1 MQFPTC
7 LNGAVSPQLLM
18 QQQQRMQISNQQIP
32 LANPVP
38 NQQTHVPNHQ
48 MLMQNPHQ
56 LPNHQR
62 LASHQQLAQMAQFQQ
77 VHQQIPIPQ
86 QHLLAQRPAPRI
98 FKKEWSN
105 DYKLFVGN
113 LPPGVDQQN
122 VLDLFGAYGELSE
135 DSIVHTKKRLGFIK
149 YRHKYQAER
158 AILELAN
165 LNYAGHKLQV
175 HYANHNAG
183 LKISNL
189 AEWVGEDH
197 LVKAFRRF
205 GELEKVHI
213 CYDSETKK
221 SRGYGY
227 IYFARHTDALACH
240 KECSSNMLVLTIS
253 PRPVVVK
260 MKVSDLQSLPH
271 GHKDEDEDKHRREMF
286 GEPHFPTANSLEFMY
301 CKNWRDT
308 MKRHE
313 EELDELNKKQR
324 KEIEKLALE
333 CRSYVKMV
341 MKQEEKQREEAE
353 QKIREHQAKAM
364 PTQTHTQTPQAFMQ
378 GAMNSMSPQMQ
389 GMQAQMQG
397 QIPPH
402 LANLMNPSHAQ
413 LTVPTQPQGAMPN
426 LYYQPGAAQAFLAQ
440 QRHLAQQQNQL
451 NPNIVNNH
459 AAYLPQTV
467 PQPQTI
473 PSSIIQS
480 NLNNTPMEMS
490 PSPPRPAMPVVQQ
503 PHGLPIQQQPQP
515 QKAPLVQPPVITQPQ
530 PTPAIEI
537 KENPPVPV
545 KKAPETISPM
555 KTIPENTETPVKVE
569 APPPKPEKP
578 KPPKVKVRKGPPT
591 PLALN
596 PSESIISQLFGGTR
610 PTSPTNSIENPDF
623 LTEPE
628 SPESPLRVNPSPFH
642 NLDSFA
648 ATISASLVHTNAD
661 INGNEDPLPKKR
673 KFEEVDQPS

>member
-1 MQFPTC
+1 
-7 LNGAVSPQLLM
+7 
-18 QQQQRMQISNQQIP
+18 
-32 LANPVP
+32 
-38 NQQTHVPNHQ
+38 
-48 MLMQNPHQ
+48 MQNPHQ

-353 QKIREHQAKAM
+353 QKNTRAPGKSNAYTNTHANPASLHAGSDEFHVTSNARDASTNPAASCKLDEPFSCTTDSPNSASRCHAESLLPTRRCSGFPGPTKA
-364 PTQTHTQTPQAFMQ
+364 
-378 GAMNSMSPQMQ
+378 
-389 GMQAQMQG
+389 
-397 QIPPH
+397 
-402 LANLMNPSHAQ
+402 
-413 LTVPTQPQGAMPN
+413 
-426 LYYQPGAAQAFLAQ
+426 
-440 QRHLAQQQNQL
+440 
-451 NPNIVNNH
+451 
-459 AAYLPQTV
+459 
-467 PQPQTI
+467 
-473 PSSIIQS
+473 
-480 NLNNTPMEMS
+480 
-490 PSPPRPAMPVVQQ
+490 PRPATESAQPQYREQSRRVFTPNCAATSDNTLLDYPIQFKQ
-503 PHGLPIQQQPQP
+503 HPHG
-515 QKAPLVQPPVITQPQ
+515 
-530 PTPAIEI
+530 
-537 KENPPVPV
+537 NVP
-545 KKAPETISPM
+545 
-555 KTIPENTETPVKVE
+555 
-569 APPPKPEKP
+569 
-578 KPPKVKVRKGPPT
+578 
-591 PLALN
+591 
-596 PSESIISQLFGGTR
+596 
-610 PTSPTNSIENPDF
+610 
-623 LTEPE
+623 
-628 SPESPLRVNPSPFH
+628 
-642 NLDSFA
+642 
-648 ATISASLVHTNAD
+648 
-661 INGNEDPLPKKR
+661 
-673 KFEEVDQPS
+673 